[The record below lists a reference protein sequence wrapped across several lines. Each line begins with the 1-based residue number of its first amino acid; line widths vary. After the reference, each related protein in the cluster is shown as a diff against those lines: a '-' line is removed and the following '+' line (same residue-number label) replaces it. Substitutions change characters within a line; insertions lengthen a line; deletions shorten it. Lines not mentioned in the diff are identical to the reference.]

1 MGMKVFNCLDFS
13 RHMENKTIKLTAAVD
28 FLCSKESFFFFLKPS
43 TNLKYD
49 HSKARIISKVFT
61 NAKTVKKYYSIKYIN
76 TIKTNNQIRK

>member
-61 NAKTVKKYYSIKYIN
+61 NAKTVKKHYSIKYIN